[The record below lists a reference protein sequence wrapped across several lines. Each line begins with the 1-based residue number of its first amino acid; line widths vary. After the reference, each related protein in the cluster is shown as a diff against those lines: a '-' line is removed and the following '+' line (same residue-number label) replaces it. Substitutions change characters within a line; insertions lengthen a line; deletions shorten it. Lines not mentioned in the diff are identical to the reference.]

1 MRVEYCKETYEDY
14 EDEDYEDLSEMANV
28 TTVDSGLPFPVWII
42 YNGALKFTEPD
53 RPHVKV
59 EIDDCRI
66 PCLIDSRC
74 PGFTDNSH
82 AEIIE
87 KLKQLVSDMA
97 LLDNSEDL
105 YTCVIVGGSALVLM
119 DKIYRS
125 THDID
130 SIASSEK
137 ILPLL
142 DAYGINMNV
151 KAYLTNI
158 LKIIRIV

>member
-1 MRVEYCKETYEDY
+1 MRVEYCKEAYEDF

-74 PGFTDNSH
+74 PGFTDTTLINH
-82 AEIIE
+82 WNGLITD
-87 KLKQLVSDMA
+87 KQA
-97 LLDNSEDL
+97 LTTL
-105 YTCVIVGGSALVLM
+105 
-119 DKIYRS
+119 
-125 THDID
+125 
-130 SIASSEK
+130 SS
-137 ILPLL
+137 
-142 DAYGINMNV
+142 V
-151 KAYLTNI
+151 
-158 LKIIRIV
+158 